1 VPGAH
6 QEGDVNNAIA
16 SQDINILIQ
25 TADFAVK
32 YGFLAI
38 GLLLIFLIAPAI
50 YRFSQAKLLSLVA
63 VSFGLAFVIAFGTM
77 DLASRILR
85 DRTLLTGTVL
95 GMTNGL
101 QVQVR
106 SDIRQAGQAYTKREV
121 DPENGSVFNFPFILA
136 TQDTPGCLVV
146 SIASTSSEKI
156 FAFNIAPLKPE
167 DMRSDTQVVVQVVPG
182 AGDTMGLNVWREQ
195 GQKRLG
201 EVIALEP
208 LPETAQDCSKAGGA
222 VSAFWSGLVGAAFA
236 QDGVPADLA
245 NRLMSDDAFTRR
257 DARIELSGQGAAAF
271 PTIEGLL
278 ASGTPRLQAGGL
290 VALGGMPTDEVCG
303 APDAL
308 WAAVEALSGTG
319 DASVQEAAGQA
330 LSARS
335 GC

>member
-1 VPGAH
+1 MT
-6 QEGDVNNAIA
+6 NAIA
-16 SQDINILIQ
+16 SSDINILVQ

-38 GLLLIFLIAPAI
+38 GLLLIFLIAPSI
-50 YRFSQAKLLSLVA
+50 YKFSQAKLLSLVA

-77 DLASRILR
+77 DLAARVLR

-156 FAFNIAPLKPE
+156 FAFNVAPLNPD

-182 AGDTMGLNVWREQ
+182 EGDTMALNVWREQ
-195 GQKRLG
+195 GQKRVG
-201 EVIALEP
+201 EVVSLLP
-208 LPETAQDCSKAGGA
+208 LPETAQDCSRAGGA
-222 VSAFWSGLVGAAFA
+222 VSAFWSGFVGAAFA
-236 QDGVPADLA
+236 QGEVPADLV

-271 PTIEGLL
+271 GIIGGLL
-278 ASGTPRLQAGGL
+278 GDSTPRLQAGGL
-290 VALGGMPTDEVCG
+290 VALGGMAPDQMCG

-308 WAAVEALSGTG
+308 WAGVEALAETG
-319 DASVQEAAGQA
+319 DTAVQEAAAQA
-330 LSARS
+330 LSARA